1 MWSSPSGI
9 DETYINELKVSIWLS
24 AHRERQVW
32 SGTVDNMEEKAGSII
47 VPVTIRQ
54 MITMKTTIERNCRNY
69 FKWFFGLAVPCDALL
84 YLFNVATNSLF
95 LHGTTGIY
103 LEGAVEFCIFVMALI
118 IAQRKSARLIEPDV
132 IRH

>member
-54 MITMKTTIERNCRNY
+54 MITMKTTIEGNCRNY

-84 YLFNVATNSLF
+84 YLFNVATNSLL
-95 LHGTTGIY
+95 LHGTTAIY
-103 LEGAVEFCIFVMALI
+103 LEGAVEFCIFEMALI
-118 IAQRKSARLIEPDV
+118 NAQRKSARLIEPDV